1 MGAAELVNGIETK
14 NQMRHEVE
22 SERFYSYF
30 LVDYLLIKVMPNWLQ
45 ALVPG
50 YRVDFKALV
59 PHGMGLDRFKRQF
72 SCVQPNSLTELTTL
86 LTIPYSIA
94 SSTDIQ

>member
-22 SERFYSYF
+22 SERFYSCF
-30 LVDYLLIKVMPNWLQ
+30 LVGYLLIKVMPNWLQ

-50 YRVDFKALV
+50 YRVDFKARR
-59 PHGMGLDRFKRQF
+59 PPWHGVRQ
-72 SCVQPNSLTELTTL
+72 T
-86 LTIPYSIA
+86 
-94 SSTDIQ
+94 